1 MPSRSYSDENK
12 SAPELEPVSGDT
24 ENLYLRRQLQQQQK
38 EFSLKEQTYQR
49 LAAEAHAT
57 EKLAQAI
64 GKAINAQ
71 PKPMEGREMSHLLAR
86 QAAGKDLPHFSGLP
100 EEWPTFS
107 HLFRTSTRD
116 CGFFHAE
123 NIGRLQ
129 RCLKGKAREA
139 VQLFL
144 SVPKNVP
151 EVMKTLEERFGRP
164 DVIIQQL
171 ISKAKSHKQLRADD
185 FEALMEFSTSVGS
198 LVHTMQ
204 LMNCTGHMRNPQLKQ
219 ELVEKLPAI
228 HRLHWG
234 ETISNRPPDDICL
247 KDFSV
252 WLTNRA
258 RAACA
263 VAGPTR
269 LLVEAPRTRIE
280 RLHAAVETRKCDF
293 CGKPDHAVQ
302 ACQQF
307 STLAASERWWANA
320 ERRCFACLKVH
331 HTARVC
337 QERKVCQKDGCDRYH
352 HHQLHKDR
360 GNSVATQ
367 FNGHNNTISPVVL
380 LRILPVRLSGPAGYF
395 DTYAM
400 LDEGSTVTL
409 IDKTVANI
417 LGAAGEQDSLVMRW
431 TDSTQHQFLE
441 SQRINIGI
449 RGEGE
454 DLFTLKGVQTV
465 DNLDLPVQS
474 VSRERLAAQWTHLT
488 DDRVPSL
495 STAKPTILIGQDNC
509 QLSVA
514 REVVEGPANSPILTK
529 TKPGWVV
536 HGQLPYVD
544 RNRADGHTVLHIR
557 EAPAHDYLHQL
568 VKHSFTT
575 ENFGVQVSVK
585 RRVADSVTRAEC
597 LLDTTTVRVGERFE
611 TGLLW
616 KEDKPSLPHSKDMAL
631 RRLHQM
637 ERRMAKD
644 SNLAEQYKRK
654 VAEYVGKGCARK
666 LSEEEAAVEPPNT
679 WYLPHFAVFNP
690 NKPGKLRFV
699 FDAAAKAGA
708 VSFNDALLPGPDLL
722 NSLIGVLM
730 KFRQHAIAF
739 GADVKEMFHQVK
751 IRDQDQ
757 PAQRFLWRDNA
768 KNAPADVYVMQVM
781 IFRAVSSPASAQF
794 TMRRNAEEHGEEF
807 PEILAATTDNY
818 YMDDYFDSVPSES
831 SAIQKIADTI
841 EVQGRGGFLIRNWIS
856 SSSEVLKT
864 VPADLRAA
872 GDVDFKPDTVLP
884 VERTL
889 GLRWDPNQDCF
900 LFIVHPARASP
911 SSHPSKR
918 ELLSIVMS
926 VLDPL
931 GFLAAFTVIARIL
944 LQDVW
949 LSGIGWDDDIPVELL
964 SRWQEWCRQLL
975 EISKFS
981 LPRAYSPFT
990 AEAPSLTLHV
1000 FCDASSKAFA
1010 AAAYLRV
1017 EYLACVDC
1025 TLVASKVRVA
1035 PLKPMTI
1042 PRLELQAAVLQLVK
1056 VTSSH
1061 RLGSEIRKQY
1071 HWQREERV
1079 CAKNL

>member
-1 MPSRSYSDENK
+1 MDGLRRSIRQTTKPDRLGEWLEQSVKQTPDVTLTKGKSLDTLDDAEVLTLPPSPPLSRNESWPLLAIDLESLGDSSSRVSGCTCRSNGSTSSSVKLAHLQAELQAAERLAHMEEEERKIRLETKKKLIAMQLAVEHADIANRERSLSRSSGSTASGASVRSVPGSRHTMTVCKAFSSVDNQIAPAISTTQVPQPEGHVSVPPVTSSKHTVPVCKASSSVKNPIAHCISPTQVPQPEGHAKSDVMPSCSYSNENK
-12 SAPELEPVSGDT
+12 SAPELERVSGDT
-24 ENLYLRRQLQQQQK
+24 ENLYLRHQLQQQQE

-49 LAAEAHAT
+49 LVAEAHAT

-64 GKAINAQ
+64 GKVISVQ
-71 PKPMEGREMSHLLAR
+71 PKPTEGREMSHLLAR
-86 QAAGKDLPHFSGLP
+86 QAAGKDLPNFSGLP

-116 CGFFHAE
+116 CGFSHAE

-129 RCLKGKAREA
+129 RCLKGKAKEA

-144 SVPKNVP
+144 SVPENVP

-171 ISKAKSHKQLRADD
+171 ISKAKSYKQLRADD
-185 FEALMEFSTSVGS
+185 FEALMEFSTSVRS

-228 HRLHWG
+228 HRLYWG

-269 LLVEAPRTRIE
+269 LLDEAPRTRIE
-280 RLHAAVETRKCDF
+280 RLHVAVETRTCDF

-302 ACQQF
+302 ACRQF
-307 STLAASERWWANA
+307 STLAASERWDWAKA

-337 QERKVCQKDGCDRYH
+337 QERKVCQKDGCDRY

-417 LGAAGEQDSLVMRW
+417 LGAAGQQDSLVMRW

-454 DLFTLKGVQTV
+454 DLFTLKGVRTV

-495 STAKPTILIGQDNC
+495 SRAKPTILIGQNNC

-529 TKPGWVV
+529 TKLGWVV
-536 HGQLPYVD
+536 HGQLPYGD
-544 RNRADGHTVLHIR
+544 RNRADGHTVLHIH

-568 VKHSFTT
+568 VKDSFTT
-575 ENFGVQVSVK
+575 ENFGEQVSAK
-585 RRVADSVTRAEC
+585 RRAADYVARAER
-597 LLDTTTVRVGERFE
+597 LLDTTTVRIGERFE

-616 KEDKPSLPHSKDMAL
+616 KEDKPGLPHSKD
-631 RRLHQM
+631 
-637 ERRMAKD
+637 
-644 SNLAEQYKRK
+644 
-654 VAEYVGKGCARK
+654 
-666 LSEEEAAVEPPNT
+666 T
-679 WYLPHFAVFNP
+679 
-690 NKPGKLRFV
+690 
-699 FDAAAKAGA
+699 
-708 VSFNDALLPGPDLL
+708 
-722 NSLIGVLM
+722 
-730 KFRQHAIAF
+730 
-739 GADVKEMFHQVK
+739 
-751 IRDQDQ
+751 
-757 PAQRFLWRDNA
+757 
-768 KNAPADVYVMQVM
+768 
-781 IFRAVSSPASAQF
+781 AQF

-807 PEILAATTDNY
+807 LEILAATTDNY

-831 SAIQKIADTI
+831 TAIQKIADTI

-856 SSSEVLKT
+856 SSSEVLNT
-864 VPADLRAA
+864 VPADIRAA

-884 VERTL
+884 VKRTL
-889 GLRWDPNQDCF
+889 GLRWDPNQDSF
-900 LFIVHPARASP
+900 LFIVRPARASP
-911 SSHPSKR
+911 SSHLSKR
-918 ELLSIVMS
+918 ELLSVAMS
-926 VLDPL
+926 VFDPS

-949 LSGIGWDDDIPVELL
+949 P
-964 SRWQEWCRQLL
+964 
-975 EISKFS
+975 
-981 LPRAYSPFT
+981 T
-990 AEAPSLTLHV
+990 
-1000 FCDASSKAFA
+1000 
-1010 AAAYLRV
+1010 
-1017 EYLACVDC
+1017 
-1025 TLVASKVRVA
+1025 
-1035 PLKPMTI
+1035 
-1042 PRLELQAAVLQLVK
+1042 
-1056 VTSSH
+1056 
-1061 RLGSEIRKQY
+1061 
-1071 HWQREERV
+1071 
-1079 CAKNL
+1079 